1 MVNCEGALS
10 DHGRQ
15 VGLNRTPERFAL
27 LMRNAR
33 IDLVNLGNNHTF
45 DAEERGFSTRRAL
58 FHWPGL
64 PMSAA
69 EWILP
74 IPAGLYAGCEWAP
87 ASREPPHA
95 LGRIGHL
102 NDDRRRE
109 RTDHGVADK

>member
-45 DAEERGFSTRRAL
+45 DAEERDFLDTLPTLSLAGIAYVGGGMDLADSSRPLCGVRMGASFSRA
-58 FHWPGL
+58 
-64 PMSAA
+64 SA
-69 EWILP
+69 
-74 IPAGLYAGCEWAP
+74 PARPHWAP
-87 ASREPPHA
+87 Q
-95 LGRIGHL
+95 
-102 NDDRRRE
+102 
-109 RTDHGVADK
+109 